1 MKITKFLV
9 ILLVI
14 AAYFPAHA
22 QRNDAVRESASF
34 KGAEVIYMSSEWIK
48 YNDDKRNFEYGID
61 EPSGLYVVN
70 ITNKSQFSEAK
81 RLLDKIFKSKD
92 WHVLEKIR
100 RNNVSVD
107 RLVKKNKQGKV
118 TEGILVIERS
128 WRISIT
134 YVED

>member
-22 QRNDAVRESASF
+22 QRNDIVREIASF
-34 KGAEVIYMSSEWIK
+34 KGAEVVYMSSEWIK

-70 ITNKSQFSEAK
+70 ITNKSQFPEAK

>member
-1 MKITKFLV
+1 
-9 ILLVI
+9 
-14 AAYFPAHA
+14 
-22 QRNDAVRESASF
+22 
-34 KGAEVIYMSSEWIK
+34 MSSEWIK